1 MEYEHQEAIPDMVRS
16 QHHIPKKSSS
26 NRTPKK
32 GDRTDDQTK
41 SDYRSRHSGSSVEGH
56 PEKIAKLDSKQI
68 VYHQRVPNP
77 EIEADE
83 NRPQMNHNEILKPQ
97 IHSSVMQ
104 HLVNDDRNHDNMSM
118 NIANLAASVVL
129 PPNSS
134 HSSHSS
140 HHTSHGQPHFQNH
153 SSHHSSHSNHPSHNT
168 INALKNEK
176 KTKGRVRIRMEFISN
191 KLRRYTTFSKRK
203 TGIMKKAYELSTLTG
218 TQVMLLVASET
229 GHVYTFATPKLQPMI
244 TSETGKALIQTCL
257 NSPDPP
263 PPSRNPD
270 QRMSQTGYEETE
282 LAYPISTEEDAAKA
296 AAAVGDNSRHLY
308 TSPDSMGSPNHSF
321 GGLTMPHP
329 SFPMSMGFPM
339 QGGGSPTSK
348 QGESSSTMGGPQYT
362 VQQQLGSF
370 GSLFPPPTTYASNM
384 PPMPQTTG
392 HTNNNNMQQ
401 HMQHMV
407 RLPNS
412 SMMAPHS
419 IDIANMVALHR
430 SNPSSTASENGSE
443 IYTYNTSRGER
454 EESQQDTKSGIK
466 HDSDEGRNDSSN
478 SL

>member
-1 MEYEHQEAIPDMVRS
+1 MVRS

-203 TGIMKKAYELSTLTG
+203 TGIMKKVSA
-218 TQVMLLVASET
+218 
-229 GHVYTFATPKLQPMI
+229 F
-244 TSETGKALIQTCL
+244 TS
-257 NSPDPP
+257 
-263 PPSRNPD
+263 
-270 QRMSQTGYEETE
+270 
-282 LAYPISTEEDAAKA
+282 
-296 AAAVGDNSRHLY
+296 
-308 TSPDSMGSPNHSF
+308 
-321 GGLTMPHP
+321 
-329 SFPMSMGFPM
+329 
-339 QGGGSPTSK
+339 
-348 QGESSSTMGGPQYT
+348 
-362 VQQQLGSF
+362 
-370 GSLFPPPTTYASNM
+370 
-384 PPMPQTTG
+384 
-392 HTNNNNMQQ
+392 
-401 HMQHMV
+401 
-407 RLPNS
+407 
-412 SMMAPHS
+412 
-419 IDIANMVALHR
+419 
-430 SNPSSTASENGSE
+430 
-443 IYTYNTSRGER
+443 
-454 EESQQDTKSGIK
+454 
-466 HDSDEGRNDSSN
+466 
-478 SL
+478 